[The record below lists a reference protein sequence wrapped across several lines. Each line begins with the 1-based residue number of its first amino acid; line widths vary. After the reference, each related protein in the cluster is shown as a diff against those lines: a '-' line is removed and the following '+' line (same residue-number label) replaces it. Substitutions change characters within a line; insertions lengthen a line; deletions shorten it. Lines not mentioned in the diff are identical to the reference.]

1 MTMSNKV
8 VLEEVECMAIQLPPN
23 EQLKLIVKIGE
34 NLNGLLLQKM
44 DEEQRRLDHAK
55 RIEAFIKMCDD
66 MKVKTIGK
74 TDSVEDIH
82 QIREERMARF

>member
-1 MTMSNKV
+1 MSSKV
-8 VLEEVECMAIQLPPN
+8 TLEEAECIVAQLPPN

-34 NLNGLLLQKM
+34 NLNGLLSQQIDK
-44 DEEQRRLDHAK
+44 EQRRIDHAK
-55 RIEAFIKMCDD
+55 RIEDFIKMCDE

-82 QIREERMARF
+82 QIREERMERF

>member
-1 MTMSNKV
+1 MNGKV
-8 VLEEVECMAIQLPPN
+8 TLEEAESIVVKLLPN

-34 NLNGLLLQKM
+34 NLSGLMYQQI
-44 DEEQRRLDHAK
+44 DEEQRRIDHAK
-55 RIEAFIKMCDD
+55 RIEDFIKMCDE

-82 QIREERMARF
+82 QIREERMERF